1 MRGLSTAA
9 GPGPGIRRAS
19 KAVITAVAV
28 LAALGLS
35 LTACGTGGTGA
46 RDEGPADNDSLAAG
60 AASPSVSASVDG
72 EEDRDSDGGGAGD
85 HPSVDEV
92 VRMVRADPEVSKTVK
107 SDLKPCVADEYPV
120 DVTYGNLTGG
130 SGDDLVVNVMTC
142 TDAVGVASYVY
153 RSEKGRYR
161 SVFLSEQPPVYAEID
176 RGDLLVT
183 RQLYENGDPSSY
195 PSSEEV
201 TTYRWIKDGFVER
214 SSTRTEYS
222 TAVGGAE
229 SATPEPS

>member
-9 GPGPGIRRAS
+9 GPGRPAVRQAS
-19 KAVITAVAV
+19 KAVITAVTV

-35 LTACGTGGTGA
+35 VSACGTGGTGA
-46 RDEGPADNDSLAAG
+46 RDEGPADNDSFAAG
-60 AASPSVSASVDG
+60 AASPSLSASVDS
-72 EEDRDSDGGGAGD
+72 DSGGD

-92 VRMVRADPEVSKTVK
+92 VRMVRADPEVSRTVK

-142 TDAVGVASYVY
+142 ADAVGVASYVY
-153 RSEKGRYR
+153 RSEKGAYR

-176 RGDLLVT
+176 RGDLMVT
-183 RQLYENGDPSSY
+183 RQLYENGDPSTY

-201 TTYRWIKDGFVER
+201 TTYRWIKDGFVQR

-222 TAVGGAE
+222 SAVGGAE
-229 SATPEPS
+229 TATPEPS

>member
-1 MRGLSTAA
+1 MRGLSTVA
-9 GPGPGIRRAS
+9 GPGPGTRQAP

-35 LTACGTGGTGA
+35 VSACGTGGTGA

-72 EEDRDSDGGGAGD
+72 DSGGD

-92 VRMVRADPEVSKTVK
+92 VRMVRADPEVSRTVK

-130 SGDDLVVNVMTC
+130 AGDDLVVNVMTC
-142 TDAVGVASYVY
+142 ADAVGVASYVY
-153 RSEKGRYR
+153 RSEKGAYR

-176 RGDLLVT
+176 RGDLMVT

-201 TTYRWIKDGFVER
+201 TTYRWIKDSFVQR

-222 TAVGGAE
+222 SAVGGTE
-229 SATPEPS
+229 TATPEPG

>member
-9 GPGPGIRRAS
+9 GPGPGVRQAS
-19 KAVITAVAV
+19 KAVITAVTV
-28 LAALGLS
+28 LAALGLFVS
-35 LTACGTGGTGA
+35 ACGTGGTGA

-60 AASPSVSASVDG
+60 AASPSLSASVDG
-72 EEDRDSDGGGAGD
+72 DSDGD
-85 HPSVDEV
+85 HPSVDDV
-92 VRMVRADPEVSKTVK
+92 VRMVRADPEVSRTVK

-142 TDAVGVASYVY
+142 ADAVGVASYVY
-153 RSEKGRYR
+153 RSEKGTYR

-176 RGDLLVT
+176 RGDLMVT

-201 TTYRWIKDGFVER
+201 TTYRWIKDGFVQR

-222 TAVGGAE
+222 SAVGGAE
-229 SATPEPS
+229 TATPETG

>member
-9 GPGPGIRRAS
+9 GPGPGSRQAP

-35 LTACGTGGTGA
+35 VSACGTGGTGA

-60 AASPSVSASVDG
+60 AASPSVSASV
-72 EEDRDSDGGGAGD
+72 EADSDSDGD

-92 VRMVRADPEVSKTVK
+92 VRMVRADPEVSRTVK

-142 TDAVGVASYVY
+142 ADAVGVASYVY
-153 RSEKGRYR
+153 RSEKGAYR

-176 RGDLLVT
+176 RGDLMVT

-201 TTYRWIKDGFVER
+201 TTYRWIKDGFVQR

-222 TAVGGAE
+222 SAVGGTE
-229 SATPEPS
+229 TATPEPS

>member
-9 GPGPGIRRAS
+9 GPGPGARQVT
-19 KAVITAVAV
+19 KAVITAVSV

-35 LTACGTGGTGA
+35 VSACGTGGTGA
-46 RDEGPADNDSLAAG
+46 RDEGPADGDSLAAG
-60 AASPSVSASVDG
+60 ASPSVSGSAP
-72 EEDRDSDGGGAGD
+72 SDGD

-92 VRMVRADPEVSKTVK
+92 VRIVRADPEVSKTVK
-107 SDLKPCVADEYPV
+107 SDLRPCVADEYPV
-120 DVTYGNLTGG
+120 DVTYGDLTGG
-130 SGDDLVVNVMTC
+130 SADDLVVNVMTC
-142 TDAVGVASYVY
+142 ADAVGVASYVY
-153 RSEKGRYR
+153 REEKGRYR
-161 SVFLSEQPPVYAEID
+161 SVFRSEQPPVYAEID

-183 RQLYENGDPSSY
+183 RQLYENRDPSSY

-201 TTYRWIKDGFVER
+201 TTYRWMKDGFVQR

>member
-9 GPGPGIRRAS
+9 GPGPGVRQAS
-19 KAVITAVAV
+19 KAVITAVTV
-28 LAALGLS
+28 FAALGLFVS
-35 LTACGTGGTGA
+35 ACGTGGTGA

-60 AASPSVSASVDG
+60 AASPSLSASVDG
-72 EEDRDSDGGGAGD
+72 DSDSDGD

-92 VRMVRADPEVSKTVK
+92 VRMVRADPEVSRTVK

-120 DVTYGNLTGG
+120 DVSYGNLTGG

-142 TDAVGVASYVY
+142 ADAVGVASYVY
-153 RSEKGRYR
+153 RSEKGTYR

-176 RGDLLVT
+176 RGDLMVT

-201 TTYRWIKDGFVER
+201 TTYRWIKDGFVQR

-222 TAVGGAE
+222 SAVGGAE
-229 SATPEPS
+229 TATPETG

>member
-9 GPGPGIRRAS
+9 GPGPGVRQAS
-19 KAVITAVAV
+19 KAVITAVTV
-28 LAALGLS
+28 FAALGLFVS
-35 LTACGTGGTGA
+35 ACGTGGTGA

-60 AASPSVSASVDG
+60 AASPSLSASVDG
-72 EEDRDSDGGGAGD
+72 DSDSDGD

-92 VRMVRADPEVSKTVK
+92 VRMVRADPEVSRTVK

-120 DVTYGNLTGG
+120 DVSYGNLTGG

-142 TDAVGVASYVY
+142 ADAVGVASYVY
-153 RSEKGRYR
+153 RSEKGTYR

-176 RGDLLVT
+176 RGDLMVT
-183 RQLYENGDPSSY
+183 RQLYENSDPSSY

-201 TTYRWIKDGFVER
+201 TTYRWIKDGFVQR

-222 TAVGGAE
+222 SAVGGAE
-229 SATPEPS
+229 TATPETG

>member
-9 GPGPGIRRAS
+9 GPGPGARRS
-19 KAVITAVAV
+19 PKAVITAVAV
-28 LAALGLS
+28 LTALGLS
-35 LTACGTGGTGA
+35 LSACGTGGTGA

-60 AASPSVSASVDG
+60 AASPSVSASADADG
-72 EEDRDSDGGGAGD
+72 DGDGD
-85 HPSVDEV
+85 HPSVGEV
-92 VRMVRADPEVSKTVK
+92 VRMVRADPEVSRTVK

-120 DVTYGNLTGG
+120 DVTYGDLTG
-130 SGDDLVVNVMTC
+130 SSADDLVVNVMTC
-142 TDAVGVASYVY
+142 ADAVGVASYVY
-153 RSEKGRYR
+153 RSEKGGYR

-201 TTYRWIKDGFVER
+201 TTYRWIKDSFVQR

-222 TAVGGAE
+222 SAVGGAE

>member
-9 GPGPGIRRAS
+9 GPDPGARRAT

-35 LTACGTGGTGA
+35 VSACGTGGTGA

-60 AASPSVSASVDG
+60 ASPSVSGSAPAD
-72 EEDRDSDGGGAGD
+72 GD
-85 HPSVDEV
+85 HPSIDEV
-92 VRMVRADPEVSKTVK
+92 VRMVRADPEVDKAVK
-107 SDLKPCVADEYPV
+107 SDLRPCVADEYPV
-120 DVTYGNLTGG
+120 DVTYGDLTGG
-130 SGDDLVVNVMTC
+130 SAEDLVVNVMTC
-142 TDAVGVASYVY
+142 ADAVGVASYVY
-153 RSEKGRYR
+153 RADKGRYR

-183 RQLYENGDPSSY
+183 RQLYENGDRSSY

-201 TTYRWIKDGFVER
+201 TTYRWMKDGFVQR
-214 SSTRTEYS
+214 SSSRTEYS

>member
-9 GPGPGIRRAS
+9 GPGPGARHS
-19 KAVITAVAV
+19 PKAVIAAVAV
-28 LAALGLS
+28 LTALGLS
-35 LTACGTGGTGA
+35 LSACGTGGTGA

-60 AASPSVSASVDG
+60 AGSPSVSASADS
-72 EEDRDSDGGGAGD
+72 DSDGDGD
-85 HPSVDEV
+85 HPSVGEV
-92 VRMVRADPEVSKTVK
+92 VRMVRADPEVSRTVK

-120 DVTYGNLTGG
+120 DVTYGDLTG
-130 SGDDLVVNVMTC
+130 SSADDLVVNVMTC
-142 TDAVGVASYVY
+142 ADAVGVASYVY
-153 RSEKGRYR
+153 RSEKGEYR

-201 TTYRWIKDGFVER
+201 TTYRWIKDSFVQR

-222 TAVGGAE
+222 SAVGGAE

>member
-9 GPGPGIRRAS
+9 GPRPGVRRAS

-28 LAALGLS
+28 LAALALS
-35 LTACGTGGTGA
+35 VSACGTGGTGA
-46 RDEGPADNDSLAAG
+46 RDEGPADSDSLAAG
-60 AASPSVSASVDG
+60 AATPSASGSADADAG
-72 EEDRDSDGGGAGD
+72 GD
-85 HPSVDEV
+85 HPSVGEV
-92 VRMVRADPEVSKTVK
+92 VKMVRADPEVSKAVK

-120 DVTYGNLTGG
+120 DVTYGDLTGG
-130 SGDDLVVNVMTC
+130 SSDDLVVNVMTC
-142 TDAVGVASYVY
+142 ADAVGVASYVY
-153 RSEKGRYR
+153 RAEKGTYR
-161 SVFLSEQPPVYAEID
+161 SVFLSEQPPVYADID

-201 TTYRWIKDGFVER
+201 TTYRWIKDDFVQR

-229 SATPEPS
+229 SATPEQG

>member
-9 GPGPGIRRAS
+9 GPGPRARQVT

-35 LTACGTGGTGA
+35 VSACGTGGTGA

-60 AASPSVSASVDG
+60 AASPSASASA
-72 EEDRDSDGGGAGD
+72 DSDGD
-85 HPSVDEV
+85 HPSVEEV
-92 VRMVRADPEVSKTVK
+92 VRMVRADPAVSRTVK

-120 DVTYGNLTGG
+120 DVTYGGLTGG
-130 SGDDLVVNVMTC
+130 SADDLVVNVMTC
-142 TDAVGVASYVY
+142 ADAVGVASYVY
-153 RSEKGRYR
+153 RAEKGKYR

-201 TTYRWIKDGFVER
+201 TTYRWIKDRFVQR
-214 SSTRTEYS
+214 TSTRTEYS
-222 TAVGGAE
+222 TAVGGTE
-229 SATPEPS
+229 SATPEPG

>member
-9 GPGPGIRRAS
+9 GPGPGARQAS

-60 AASPSVSASVDG
+60 AASPSVSASVDA
-72 EEDRDSDGGGAGD
+72 EEDRDGDGGGD

-229 SATPEPS
+229 SATPEQS

>member
-9 GPGPGIRRAS
+9 GPRPGVRQAT

-28 LAALGLS
+28 LAALALS
-35 LTACGTGGTGA
+35 VSACGTGGTGA
-46 RDEGPADNDSLAAG
+46 RDEGPADSDSLATG
-60 AASPSVSASVDG
+60 AATPSASGSADA
-72 EEDRDSDGGGAGD
+72 EDD

-92 VRMVRADPEVSKTVK
+92 VRMVRADPEVSKAVK
-107 SDLKPCVADEYPV
+107 SDLRPCVADEYPV
-120 DVTYGNLTGG
+120 DVTYGDLTGA
-130 SGDDLVVNVMTC
+130 SSDDLVVNVMTC
-142 TDAVGVASYVY
+142 ADAVGVASYVY
-153 RSEKGRYR
+153 RAERKGTYR
-161 SVFLSEQPPVYAEID
+161 SVFRSEQPPVYAEID

-201 TTYRWIKDGFVER
+201 ATYRWIKDDFVQR
-214 SSTRTEYS
+214 SNTRTEYS
-222 TAVGGAE
+222 SAVGGTE

>member
-9 GPGPGIRRAS
+9 GPGPGGRRAT

-35 LTACGTGGTGA
+35 LSACGTGGTGA
-46 RDEGPADNDSLAAG
+46 RDEGPADSDSLAGG

-72 EEDRDSDGGGAGD
+72 DGDGDGD
-85 HPSVDEV
+85 HPSVEEV
-92 VRMVRADPEVSKTVK
+92 VRMVRADPEVSKAVK
-107 SDLKPCVADEYPV
+107 SDLEPCVADEYPV
-120 DVTYGNLTGG
+120 DVTYGDLTGG
-130 SGDDLVVNVMTC
+130 SSEDLVVNVMTC

-153 RSEKGRYR
+153 REDKGRYR

-201 TTYRWIKDGFVER
+201 STYRWIKDDFVQR

-222 TAVGGAE
+222 SAVGGAE
-229 SATPEPS
+229 SATPEQN

>member
-9 GPGPGIRRAS
+9 GPGPEGRSAT

-35 LTACGTGGTGA
+35 VSACGTGGTGA
-46 RDEGPADNDSLAAG
+46 RDEGPADNDTLAAG
-60 AASPSVSASVDG
+60 AASPSASASVG
-72 EEDRDSDGGGAGD
+72 SGAD
-85 HPSVDEV
+85 HPSVDDV

-120 DVTYGNLTGG
+120 DVTYGDLTGG
-130 SGDDLVVNVMTC
+130 SADDLVVNVMTC
-142 TDAVGVASYVY
+142 ADAVGVASYVY
-153 RSEKGRYR
+153 RAEKGKYR

-201 TTYRWIKDGFVER
+201 TTYRWIKDRFVQR

-222 TAVGGAE
+222 SAVGGTE
-229 SATPEPS
+229 SATPEPG

>member
-1 MRGLSTAA
+1 MRGLSTTADPGRAA
-9 GPGPGIRRAS
+9 GRAT

-35 LTACGTGGTGA
+35 VSACGTGGTGA
-46 RDEGPADNDSLAAG
+46 RDEGPADSDSLAAG
-60 AASPSVSASVDG
+60 AASPSASAPADG
-72 EEDRDSDGGGAGD
+72 EGDGD
-85 HPSVDEV
+85 HPSVDDI
-92 VRMVRADPEVSKTVK
+92 VRMVRADPEVSKAVK
-107 SDLKPCVADEYPV
+107 SDLRPCVADEYPV
-120 DVTYGNLTGG
+120 DVTYGDLTGG
-130 SGDDLVVNVMTC
+130 ASDDLVVNVMTC
-142 TDAVGVASYVY
+142 ADAVGVASYVY
-153 RSEKGRYR
+153 RAEKGGYR

-201 TTYRWIKDGFVER
+201 TTYRWLKDAFAER
-214 SSTRTEYS
+214 ASTRTEYS

-229 SATPEPS
+229 SATPGTG